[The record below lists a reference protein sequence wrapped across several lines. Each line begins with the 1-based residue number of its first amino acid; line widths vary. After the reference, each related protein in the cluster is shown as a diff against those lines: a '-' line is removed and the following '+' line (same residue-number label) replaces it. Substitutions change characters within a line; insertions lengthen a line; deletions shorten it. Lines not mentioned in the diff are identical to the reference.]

1 LDNRHTFKKEER
13 ISGQKEIDSLFGQGI
28 SFISYPLRIVYV
40 EKETDSGVPVSVLV
54 SVPKKKFKR
63 AVKRNRLKRLIRE
76 SYRLHKTPLSK
87 QLEEK
92 SRRLLIGF
100 LFVGNEMTGFKE
112 VEAAVVKA
120 LNILMEKRI

>member
-1 LDNRHTFKKEER
+1 LDNRHTFRKEER

-40 EKETDSGVPVSVLV
+40 EKELNPAVPASVLV

-76 SYRLHKTPLSK
+76 SYRLHKTPFLEC
-87 QLEEK
+87 LEEK
-92 SRRLLIGF
+92 DRGLLVGF
-100 LFVGNEMTGFKE
+100 LFVGKEMTGFKE
-112 VEAAVVKA
+112 IEAAVTKA
-120 LNILMEKRI
+120 LNILMEKMP